1 MNLSDYETR
10 SRPLLPEWEV
20 PDGGNERTLARYK
33 VSTNL
38 FAFLVAALY
47 RFEVEELTAYCER
60 RYEKLDTTGRTRSY
74 RSSGEEPEDGSPYFF
89 ALSKIRSRGLGI
101 DWRGWA
107 NPSGILFYVSLQ
119 WHYEKVD
126 VMIDP
131 WLFPRTGSAAHKDVT
146 DNRYST
152 DRGPGI
158 CDDTSRAGIWAY
170 ALSMRNSFADVEIV
184 PQDPLKWVK
193 R

>member
-47 RFEVEELTAYCER
+47 RFEVEELTAYSKG
-60 RYEKLDTTGRTRSY
+60 RYAKLGTTGRVVF
-74 RSSGEEPEDGSPYFF
+74 DNPYCY
-89 ALSKIRSRGLGI
+89 ALSQIRECGHGVSYGEV
-101 DWRGWA
+101 
-107 NPSGILFYVSLQ
+107 SILSSLHFYVLPQ
-119 WHYEKVD
+119 WLFSNVD

-131 WLFPRTGSAAHKDVT
+131 WLFPRTGSAAHNDVT

-158 CDDTSRAGIWAY
+158 CDDTTRAGRWAY